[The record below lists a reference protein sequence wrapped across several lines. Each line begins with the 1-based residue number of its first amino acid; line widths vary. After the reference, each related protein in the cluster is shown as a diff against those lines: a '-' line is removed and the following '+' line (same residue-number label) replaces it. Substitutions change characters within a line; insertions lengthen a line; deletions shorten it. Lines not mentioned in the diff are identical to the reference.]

1 MKSLLI
7 LVSAVLALS
16 ICAPACSTG
25 TAGAPMEVSCDEFMK
40 LKHISR
46 QAEVAA
52 GDTITLSLCSNS
64 STGFQWSKDAGIS
77 DSAVIQQLDHKFLE
91 PVGQNSM
98 GAAGKEMWT
107 FKALKQGAAT
117 VSLEYGRPWEGGE
130 KGEWTYTL
138 AVTVK

>member
-25 TAGAPMEVSCDEFMK
+25 TTGAPLVVSCDEFMK
-40 LKHISR
+40 LKHIS
-46 QAEVAA
+46 QQVEVAA
-52 GDTITLSLCSNS
+52 GSTITLKLCSNP

-77 DSAVIQQLDHKFLE
+77 DSTVIQQLDHKFLE
-91 PVGQNSM
+91 PVASNAVGVPGM
-98 GAAGKEMWT
+98 ETWT

-130 KGEWTYTL
+130 KGEWTYKLT
-138 AVTVK
+138 VTVK